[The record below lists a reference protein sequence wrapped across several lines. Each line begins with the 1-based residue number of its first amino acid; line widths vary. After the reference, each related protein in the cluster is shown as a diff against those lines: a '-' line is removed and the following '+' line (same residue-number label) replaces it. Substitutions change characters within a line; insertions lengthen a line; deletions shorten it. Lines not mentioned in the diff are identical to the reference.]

1 MKKIEKSIIESIKKK
16 SLTHKR
22 KKLTTDVKD
31 NLRKLKCWLLFKD
44 LLQVT
49 EKNVGQLVSY
59 QTSRQQKG
67 YQSSI

>member
-16 SLTHKR
+16 SLTHKW

-31 NLRKLKCWLLFKD
+31 NLGKLKCLLLFKD